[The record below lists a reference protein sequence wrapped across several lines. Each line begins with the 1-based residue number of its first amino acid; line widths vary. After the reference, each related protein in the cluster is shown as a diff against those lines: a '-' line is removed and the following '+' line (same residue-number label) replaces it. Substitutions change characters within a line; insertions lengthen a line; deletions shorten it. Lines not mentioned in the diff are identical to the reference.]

1 MMENKILILRKMV
14 AEYEKTTGKK
24 ATAIYMNPETFNNS
38 IIPAACCVYT
48 DKVSAMYC
56 IFGIP
61 VIFKS
66 EIENGVMYVG
76 DIMEVENE

>member
-1 MMENKILILRKMV
+1 MENKILILRKMV
-14 AEYEKTTGKK
+14 AEYEITTGKK

>member
-1 MMENKILILRKMV
+1 MENKILILRKMV

-24 ATAIYMNPETFNNS
+24 ATAIYMNPETLYNS
-38 IIPAACCVYT
+38 LIPAACCVYK
-48 DKVSAMYC
+48 DNAICC

-61 VIFKS
+61 VIYKN

>member
-1 MMENKILILRKMV
+1 MENKILILRKMV

-24 ATAIYMNPETFNNS
+24 ATAIYMNPETLYNS
-38 IIPAACCVYT
+38 FLPSISCVYE
-48 DKVSAMYC
+48 DNQRNYY
-56 IFGIP
+56 FLGIP
-61 VIFKS
+61 VILKN